1 MKKIL
6 TGTITLLSLATLV
19 GCMNDEPKT
28 EKTAEPKQTVEGN
41 KEWAV
46 NHDAHQ
52 GLIECGDGME
62 IKVFEHH
69 SELDFNNKG
78 GYPIK
83 RIRFDKYD
91 IPVNSDKESI
101 VVLGD
106 VENLNG
112 EYTAEVTYG
121 DDSVREVKFNVKQDL
136 VKKVE
141 GKVNE

>member
-1 MKKIL
+1 MKNIL
-6 TGTITLLSLATLV
+6 AGTITLLSLAALV
-19 GCMNDEPKT
+19 GCMSNTDKESATVKP
-28 EKTAEPKQTVEGN
+28 ADAVEGN

-46 NHDAHQ
+46 NHKTHQ

-62 IKVFEHH
+62 IKVHKHH

-78 GYPIK
+78 GFPIK
-83 RIRFDKYD
+83 RIQFGKYD
-91 IPVNSDKESI
+91 IPINSNKDTI

-112 EYTAEVTYG
+112 EYTAKVTYG

-141 GKVNE
+141 GKANK